1 MSFWDQIKQQ
11 ADTLKTKTAEKT
23 QELRLQAEIND
34 LKSQISTKQTD
45 LGVLIYQI
53 YKEDRG
59 NYDALL
65 PICHE
70 IDELEKEI
78 AKIEQ
83 KIAELRAKPGR
94 CPKCGYNNIPDARFC
109 ANCGEPLQQD
119 TETDEPEELEVS
131 QVLVCPECETEQPEG
146 AAFCTQCGCKLA

>member
-1 MSFWDQIKQQ
+1 MGLWDQVKQQ
-11 ADTLKTKTAEKT
+11 ASSLGTKAAEKT
-23 QELRLQAEIND
+23 QELRLQSEIND
-34 LKSQISTKQTD
+34 LKSQISAKQTN
-45 LGVLIYQI
+45 LGVLIYQM

-78 AKIEQ
+78 AEIEQ

-94 CPKCGYNNIPDARFC
+94 CPKCGHNNVSNARFC
-109 ANCGEPLQQD
+109 ANCGTSLQEAQEAPVIEA
-119 TETDEPEELEVS
+119 TAETKVN
-131 QVLVCPECETEQPEG
+131 VCPQCNTEQPED
-146 AAFCTQCGCKLA
+146 AKFCTQCGYKLA